1 MLGVSKASTLV
12 RWVESCGG
20 ALVSVVFPA
29 DCRLC
34 KQLLTRASRIP
45 ICGECLAAFQKV
57 SAERCVGCGQPW
69 LVAGEAEGREQI
81 CRECR
86 GQKYAF
92 DAARSYGIYEGA
104 LARAIVLMKYEKI
117 EPLGT
122 WFGKRLDEVVR
133 AEGKRLE
140 ADIVVSGAFAPAE
153 RERAWLQPGGPFWQ
167 VAGPAP
173 GTRVPAGAA
182 EALQAEAGEAFA
194 PPGGALGSGT
204 WRFCHGKRWSS

>member
-69 LVAGEAEGREQI
+69 LVAGEAEGRKQI
-81 CRECR
+81 
-86 GQKYAF
+86 
-92 DAARSYGIYEGA
+92 AAS
-104 LARAIVLMKYEKI
+104 
-117 EPLGT
+117 
-122 WFGKRLDEVVR
+122 
-133 AEGKRLE
+133 AEGRNMRLTPQE
-140 ADIVVSGAFAPAE
+140 VTGFTKAHW
-153 RERAWLQPGGPFWQ
+153 RERLCW
-167 VAGPAP
+167 
-173 GTRVPAGAA
+173 
-182 EALQAEAGEAFA
+182 
-194 PPGGALGSGT
+194 
-204 WRFCHGKRWSS
+204 